1 MNKIQTNHSQT
12 QSHSRHTKHHTYALI
27 EILLVL
33 FASFVCSLCMHKSKL
48 VGMDVVARIWAKPA
62 QKQDSLCVN
71 H

>member
-1 MNKIQTNHSQT
+1 MNKSQTNHSQT
-12 QSHSRHTKHHTYALI
+12 QSHSRHTYALI

-33 FASFVCSLCMHKSKL
+33 FASFVCTLCMHKSEL

-62 QKQDSLCVN
+62 QKQDSLCAS